1 MRITFLLSAAVQL
14 FLASAGMAQGTT
26 HWTAQLEVGADR
38 YWGGSVGLAEEHRS
52 FRPYR
57 PTVFGIGL
65 ERRGRSLG
73 VGLDLR
79 YLEASLGLEGTGAVA
94 AVDGVFQVVSLA
106 PELTYH
112 IATLGPVAQLRLH
125 GGPVLEFWDV
135 IDQDARTRL
144 GAQAAA
150 SLDIPLGGRFAG
162 SVLFGLAVIPSPF
175 AAEQLG
181 SDYDTSTLWRRR
193 VAGAL
198 RYRL

>member
-1 MRITFLLSAAVQL
+1 MRVPFLLSAAL
-14 FLASAGMAQGTT
+14 ELALASAALAQGTT
-26 HWTAQLEVGADR
+26 RWTAQLEVGADR
-38 YWGGSVGLAEEHRS
+38 YWGGSVSITDEHRS

-65 ERRGRSLG
+65 ERGGKSLG
-73 VGLDLR
+73 LGLQLR
-79 YLEASLGLEGTGAVA
+79 YLEASLGLEGPGAVA
-94 AVDGVFQVVSLA
+94 AVDGIFQVVSLA

-112 IATLGPVAQLRLH
+112 VATLGPMAELRLH
-125 GGPVLEFWDV
+125 AGPLLEFWDL
-135 IDQDARTRL
+135 IDQDAKTRL

-162 SVLFGLAVIPSPF
+162 SVLFGLAVTPSPF
-175 AAEQLG
+175 EAEQLG
-181 SDYDTSTLWRRR
+181 SGFETSTLWRRR